1 MWEKVKLYT
10 NKKLDANLQIVEQE
24 DKYIPKAC
32 ALKYYPL
39 VVDEASGSIVKDVD
53 GNEFID
59 FLTSAAVY
67 NIGHKHPKVVA
78 AAKKQMD
85 QVINYTMAYFYEK
98 QPIDLAKRLVEIT
111 PGKFPK
117 KVTFGFSGSDGVD
130 SAIKASR
137 AYAGRYTIMA
147 FEHSYHGM
155 TYGALSATGIVDI
168 NAKKRLG
175 TMEVKFVEFP
185 DPYRNTFGIDGYEHP
200 DELSR
205 KALDAIDE
213 TISNLDEKPACI
225 IVESIQ
231 GDAGVI
237 IPPRAFLKGLKE
249 LVESYGIL
257 FVDEEVQV
265 GMGRT
270 GKLWAIEHFGVEPD
284 LLVTAKALGGG
295 FPISTVVG
303 KAEVMDSVPQPLF
316 VFTHIGH
323 AVNASA
329 ALAAIDVVEE
339 EKLPEQAMHKGKQI
353 VEQFK
358 EMSKRYPIIGDVRGM
373 GLLVGVDIVR
383 PGTKEPDKDT
393 AQKICWRAWE
403 KGLILITFGKHGNV
417 LRIAPPLNIPSDQLN
432 KAMAIIDESIS
443 DVLQGKVSDD
453 VLQFM
458 RGW

>member
-10 NKKLDANLQIVEQE
+10 DKKLDLSLHIVEQE

-32 ALKYYPL
+32 GLKYYPL
-39 VVDEASGSIVKDVD
+39 VVEEASGSIVKDVD

-67 NIGHKHPKVVA
+67 NIGHTHPKVVA

-85 QVINYTMAYFYEK
+85 RVINYTMAYFYEK
-98 QPIDLAKRLVEIT
+98 QPIELAKRLVEIT
-111 PGKFPK
+111 PGKFSK
-117 KVTFGFSGSDGVD
+117 KVTFGFSGSDAVD

-137 AYAGRYTIMA
+137 AYTGRHTIMA

-155 TYGALSATGIVDI
+155 TYGALSATGIVDV

-175 TMEVKFVEFP
+175 AMDVKFVEFP
-185 DPYRNTFGIDGYEHP
+185 DPYRNSFEIDGYEHP
-200 DELSR
+200 DELS
-205 KALDAIDE
+205 KKTLEAIDKA
-213 TISNLDEKPACI
+213 ISDLSEKPACI
-225 IVESIQ
+225 IVEPIQ
-231 GDAGVI
+231 GDAGAI
-237 IPPRAFLKGLKE
+237 IPPKNFLKGLKE
-249 LVESYGIL
+249 LAESYNIV

-270 GKLWAIEHFGVEPD
+270 GKLWAIEHFCVEPD
-284 LLVTAKALGGG
+284 MLVTAKALGGG
-295 FPISTVVG
+295 FPISTTVG
-303 KAEVMDSVPQPLF
+303 KTDIMDSVPQPLF

-323 AVNASA
+323 AVNAA
-329 ALAAIDVVEE
+329 ATLAAIEVVNE
-339 EKLPEQAMHKGKQI
+339 EKLPEQAMHKGKQ
-353 VEQFK
+353 VAEQFK
-358 EMSKRYPIIGDVRGM
+358 DMGKRYPIIGDVRNM
-373 GLLVGVDIVR
+373 GLLVGVDIVK

-417 LRIAPPLNIPSDQLN
+417 LRIAPPLNIPTDQLN
-432 KAMAIIDESIS
+432 KAMDIIDESID
-443 DVLQGKVSDD
+443 DVLHGKVSDN